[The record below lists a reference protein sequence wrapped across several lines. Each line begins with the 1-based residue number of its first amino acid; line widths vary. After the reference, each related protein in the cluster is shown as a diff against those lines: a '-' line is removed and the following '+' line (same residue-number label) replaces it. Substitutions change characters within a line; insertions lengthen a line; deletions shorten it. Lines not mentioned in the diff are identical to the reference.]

1 MRSIELAG
9 KVHCQ
14 KGPRSMDRCLGTA
27 DSAKGS
33 LRSQRGSGLGGA
45 TGLIKRCLQYVNSR
59 GKIAI
64 VLLRQ
69 IRIEFLEQDLSASQH
84 LSGKS
89 Y

>member
-1 MRSIELAG
+1 
-9 KVHCQ
+9 
-14 KGPRSMDRCLGTA
+14 MDRWLGTA
-27 DSAKGS
+27 DSGKGS

-45 TGLIKRCLQYVNSR
+45 TGLIKRCLRYANSR